1 MAQNSTRDPS
11 ASGKRPLDSA
21 PSDEAADKAPKPAD
35 DSATASGSR
44 PAWKIGEGRGGT
56 SVKDALKKEET
67 KSAVSSIKSKLSK
80 PKVASSSLEDTRKA
94 KMSTFSAGLTR
105 EQIEESQQR
114 HKEKAK
120 ATGRAVPTY
129 IAPRGSGINRD

>member
-1 MAQNSTRDPS
+1 MLESSVT
-11 ASGKRPLDSA
+11 GKRPLDSA
-21 PSDEAADKAPKPAD
+21 PSDEAADKALKPSTD
-35 DSATASGSR
+35 ESAATSAAR
-44 PAWKIGEGRGGT
+44 PAWKIGEGRGGA

-67 KSAVSSIKSKLSK
+67 KSALSAIKSKLSK
-80 PKVASSSLEDTRKA
+80 PKEASSSSLEDKRKL

>member
-1 MAQNSTRDPS
+1 MADSNASTGS
-11 ASGKRPLDSA
+11 AIGKRPLDLA

-35 DSATASGSR
+35 DSATASVSR

-67 KSAVSSIKSKLSK
+67 KSALSSIKSKLSK
-80 PKVASSSLEDTRKA
+80 PKEASSSLEDKRKA

-105 EQIEESQQR
+105 EQIEESQKR

-129 IAPRGSGINRD
+129 VAPRGSGINRD